1 MTPIDQGSKVLYLS
15 YTGLMEPL
23 GRSQIL
29 AYLTR
34 LSDEFN
40 FTVVSFEKAKDLGD
54 ATMVADVRNQC
65 EALGIKWVP
74 RVYHHR
80 PRLIS
85 TIWDILVMAGL
96 TLYLCFSGRVSLV
109 HSRSYVPTAVAWL
122 CGKITR
128 VPYVFD
134 MRALWLEELVS
145 SGRLASAGFLYRL
158 IKWAERRMLIDAA
171 GIVSLTEA
179 AVSYLKDQYPETVGK
194 RYQVITTCV
203 DLNRFASIKKP
214 TITRADSRLIVG
226 AMGTLTSGWFHL
238 DWLFRFYSEVKRRS
252 PSATLKLV
260 TRDNPDR
267 LLDAARECGIR
278 SDDIEITA
286 SSPQDVPVHLSD
298 MAVALMFF
306 KAGVGKL
313 GSAPTRMAEVLA
325 CGIPVVGNA
334 GVGDMGLLIQR
345 YDVGVVLEDGS
356 AEAIASAVDHL
367 YDCLQDTDLADRCCH
382 AASDYFS
389 ADIGA
394 ARYRD
399 LYRSIS
405 AA

>member
-1 MTPIDQGSKVLYLS
+1 
-15 YTGLMEPL
+15 
-23 GRSQIL
+23 
-29 AYLTR
+29 
-34 LSDEFN
+34 
-40 FTVVSFEKAKDLGD
+40 
-54 ATMVADVRNQC
+54 
-65 EALGIKWVP
+65 
-74 RVYHHR
+74 
-80 PRLIS
+80 
-85 TIWDILVMAGL
+85 
-96 TLYLCFSGRVSLV
+96 
-109 HSRSYVPTAVAWL
+109 
-122 CGKITR
+122 
-128 VPYVFD
+128 
-134 MRALWLEELVS
+134 
-145 SGRLASAGFLYRL
+145 
-158 IKWAERRMLIDAA
+158 
-171 GIVSLTEA
+171 
-179 AVSYLKDQYPETVGK
+179 
-194 RYQVITTCV
+194 
-203 DLNRFASIKKP
+203 
-214 TITRADSRLIVG
+214 
-226 AMGTLTSGWFHL
+226 
-238 DWLFRFYSEVKRRS
+238 RFYSEVKRRS

-267 LLDAARECGIR
+267 LLDAAQECGIS

-367 YDCLQDTDLADRCCH
+367 FDCLQDPDLADRCCH

-399 LYRSIS
+399 LYRLIS